1 MSSDQH
7 RVAARRKLGAE
18 LRSLREQR
26 QLTGQELAERLGW
39 SQSKVS
45 RIEGART
52 RSEADDV
59 RAVLSA
65 LEVPA
70 ALQMDLVALAEQA
83 AGPAEAWRNSSRVGL
98 TRRQQDFVNNEASAV
113 RVRHYQPLLVPGYL
127 QTPAYARRVLDLA
140 GSTDVDRGVAMRQAR
155 GAVLA
160 GDRAP
165 TYEVVLMETSLRWR
179 PFSRQLMVDQLDHLE
194 AATRRK
200 NVTVRVISLDE
211 EQSAYI
217 QHPFVIYDF
226 GGTSPSEV
234 LVEAAHA
241 DVRLTD
247 ASDVEAYLRWFEK
260 LTSTALSPT
269 RSVRLVRQVAQQ
281 LQSSDQSMEGR

>member
-1 MSSDQH
+1 MSGDQH

-26 QLTGQELAERLGW
+26 QITGQQLADRLGW

-52 RSEADDV
+52 RSEAEDV
-59 RAVLSA
+59 RAVLEA

-70 ALQMDLVALAEQA
+70 ALQADLVALAAEA

-98 TRRQQDFVNNEASAV
+98 TRRQQDFVDNEASAI

-127 QTPAYARRVLDLA
+127 QTPAYGRRVLELA
-140 GSTDVDRGVAMRQAR
+140 GSTDVDRALAMRQAR

-160 GDRAP
+160 GEAAP
-165 TYEVVLMETSLRWR
+165 TYEIVLMETALRWR
-179 PFSRQLMVDQLDHLE
+179 PFAPALMVEQLEHLE
-194 AATRRK
+194 AAGRRK
-200 NVTVRVISLDE
+200 NVTLSVISLDE
-211 EQSAYI
+211 EQSAFI

-226 GGTSPSEV
+226 GGASPSEV
-234 LVEAAHA
+234 IVEATHA
-241 DVRLTD
+241 DSRLTD
-247 ASDVEAYLRWFEK
+247 AADVEAYLRWFEK
-260 LTSTALSPT
+260 LTSTALSSA
-269 RSVRLVRQVAQQ
+269 RSMRLVRDVAQQ